1 MLLLFRPS
9 LANRHDVPSATITD
23 NGSVVKCFSFNAR
36 SIMNKLP
43 ELNAFVSINDPDCVA
58 ITETWLNDVTPSSL
72 IVDTYRYSVFRKD
85 RCSRGGGVCLLFK
98 NNSKLSVSQVVL
110 PSEFSGLEILAIDVC
125 DSMSM
130 PFRITLAYR
139 PPNYCSS
146 DNEML
151 FSALNFLAS
160 NCARFC
166 LLGDLN
172 LQLGFI
178 RSS

>member
-85 RCSRGGGVCLLFK
+85 RCSRGGGCVCYSRIILNCQFHRSYYLLSF
-98 NNSKLSVSQVVL
+98 QVL
-110 PSEFSGLEILAIDVC
+110 KS
-125 DSMSM
+125 
-130 PFRITLAYR
+130 
-139 PPNYCSS
+139 
-146 DNEML
+146 
-151 FSALNFLAS
+151 
-160 NCARFC
+160 
-166 LLGDLN
+166 
-172 LQLGFI
+172 
-178 RSS
+178 